1 MKTALKLLLPILIFI
16 LIIVPVGIYSTILED
31 NNITQVNTTLLNV
44 PDVTMPDNS
53 SSGPAALQ
61 AVLSYYGTDVL
72 TDQLINQTNTSE
84 NGTAPENIAQAAV
97 NLGFTADLK
106 ENMSLK
112 DLQGNISQG
121 KPVIV
126 IVTNRTSN
134 NSTSQNITH
143 TPAEYHYLVVIGMD
157 DQNVYFEDP
166 ALTGSRG
173 FLPIQEFLDKWF
185 IIVSNQTNITNNTNN
200 TNATG
205 NNSTIVINNTLISHL
220 GIIIGG
226 KEPVAPT
233 PFIKVL

>member
-1 MKTALKLLLPILIFI
+1 MKFGLKLFVVLLFI
-16 LIIVPVGIYSTILED
+16 LVVIPVGIYPTILED

-44 PDVTMPDNS
+44 PDVTMPNNY

-61 AVLSYYGTDVL
+61 AVLTYYGTNSYA
-72 TDQLINQTNTSE
+72 DQLINTTNTTE
-84 NGTAPENIAQAAV
+84 NGTLPSNIAQTAS
-97 NLGFTADLK
+97 NLGFTADVK

-112 DLQGNISQG
+112 DLQGNLSQG

-126 IVTNRTSN
+126 VITNGST
-134 NSTSQNITH
+134 NSTSQNMTQPQ
-143 TPAEYHYLVVIGMD
+143 TEYIYLVVIGMD

-166 ALTGSRG
+166 ALIGSRG

-185 IIVSNQTNITNNTNN
+185 IFQSNQTNTTVNSNETNT
-200 TNATG
+200 TG
-205 NNSTIVINNTLISHL
+205 NNTTVVVNNTLVSHL

-226 KEPVAPT
+226 NEPVTPS